1 MATKKKNLKKS
12 AKTAKPTAAAQPQ
25 QASAGQQ
32 APQQDPTALSIGD
45 LKNLST
51 ILDVASTRGAFKAN
65 EMAGVGFLYN
75 QAMPMGDNTGQ
86 PGDGQTGP
94 KRHFKHIGE
103 LVDGGA
109 KVVIMYRTVPGEPN
123 NCLVVGTKFLP
134 DQYHNALMKAVE
146 SDGGQDADEFADFAS
161 RQTFPDGTNMLA
173 MLHNDNYIKKFKS
186 NEIMVTYGNTDE
198 GRILLNKLNE
208 MIAKEKG
215 VSVKDLANDPEAAE
229 KAPAKKVTT
238 KKADAKKTSAK
249 E

>member
-1 MATKKKNLKKS
+1 MNV
-12 AKTAKPTAAAQPQ
+12 
-25 QASAGQQ
+25 
-32 APQQDPTALSIGD
+32 
-45 LKNLST
+45 N
-51 ILDVASTRGAFKAN
+51 
-65 EMAGVGFLYN
+65 N

-86 PGDGQTGP
+86 AGDAQTGP

-134 DQYHNALMKAVE
+134 DMYHNALMKAVE
-146 SDGGQDADEFADFAS
+146 SDGGQDAEEFADFAS

-173 MLHNDNYIKKFKS
+173 MMHNDNYIKKFKT
-186 NEIMVTYGNTDE
+186 NEIMVTYGNTPE

-215 VSVKDLANDPEAAE
+215 VSVKDLAQDPD
-229 KAPAKKVTT
+229 APAEASAKKTT
-238 KKADAKKTSAK
+238 KKADAKKTTAK

>member
-1 MATKKKNLKKS
+1 MNV
-12 AKTAKPTAAAQPQ
+12 
-25 QASAGQQ
+25 
-32 APQQDPTALSIGD
+32 
-45 LKNLST
+45 N
-51 ILDVASTRGAFKAN
+51 
-65 EMAGVGFLYN
+65 N

-86 PGDGQTGP
+86 SGAGQTGP

-134 DQYHNALMKAVE
+134 DMYHNALMKAVE
-146 SDGGQDADEFADFAS
+146 GDAGQDADEFADYAS

-173 MLHNDNYIKKFKS
+173 LLHNDNYIKKFKT
-186 NEIMVTYGNTDE
+186 NEIVVTYGNTTD

-208 MIAKEKG
+208 MVAKEKG
-215 VSVKDLANDPEAAE
+215 VTVKDLAQDPD
-229 KAPAKKVTT
+229 APAEAPKAKAT
-238 KKADAKKTSAK
+238 KKADAKKTTAK

>member
-1 MATKKKNLKKS
+1 MATLMNV
-12 AKTAKPTAAAQPQ
+12 
-25 QASAGQQ
+25 
-32 APQQDPTALSIGD
+32 
-45 LKNLST
+45 N
-51 ILDVASTRGAFKAN
+51 
-65 EMAGVGFLYN
+65 N
-75 QAMPMGDNTGQ
+75 QAMPMGENTGQ

-134 DQYHNALMKAVE
+134 DLYHNSLMKAVE
-146 SDGGQDADEFADFAS
+146 SDGGQDADQFADFAS

-173 MLHNDNYIKKFKS
+173 MMHNDNYIKKFKT
-186 NEIMVTYGNTDE
+186 NEIMVTFGNTAD

-208 MIAKEKG
+208 MVAKEKG
-215 VSVKDLANDPEAAE
+215 VSVKDLAKDPD
-229 KAPAKKVTT
+229 APAEAPKKTT
-238 KKADAKKTSAK
+238 KKADAKKTAAK